1 MLKKKERDPLF
12 TRCKGTLVIKLVYI
26 INKKFLRWTHVH
38 FFNVIYGGAK
48 IAKQSN
54 EVLVNEQITIPQVM
68 VIGPKGEKMGIKNI
82 EDALTLSKYAG
93 LDLVLLN
100 SDPKNPVCKI
110 IDYNKYR
117 YEKQKQA
124 KEAKKKQREQNLE
137 TKEYRLSVSIDVGDF
152 ETKLRNAKAYI
163 EKGHK
168 IKVTCRFKGRQL
180 AHPELGREV
189 IMRFAERLSDVADIE
204 VMPKMEG
211 RSMQLFLTPK
221 K

>member
-1 MLKKKERDPLF
+1 MLNMEVL
-12 TRCKGTLVIKLVYI
+12 
-26 INKKFLRWTHVH
+26 
-38 FFNVIYGGAK
+38 A

-54 EVLVNEQITIPQVM
+54 EVLINEQITLPEVM
-68 VIGPKGEKMGIKNI
+68 VIGPNGEKIGIKSI
-82 EDALTLSKYAG
+82 SDAQTLAKYAG

-117 YEKQKQA
+117 YEKQKQI
-124 KEAKKKQREQNLE
+124 KEAKKRQREQNLE
-137 TKEYRLSVSIDVGDF
+137 VKEYRLSVTIDVGDF
-152 ETKLRNAKAYI
+152 ETKLRNAKAYL

-168 IKVTCRFKGRQL
+168 IKVAVRFKGRQL
-180 AHPELGREV
+180 AHPELGRDV
-189 IMRFAERLSDVADIE
+189 IMRFAEKLNDVAEIE
-204 VMPKMEG
+204 SMPKMEG

>member
-1 MLKKKERDPLF
+1 MS
-12 TRCKGTLVIKLVYI
+12 T
-26 INKKFLRWTHVH
+26 FL
-38 FFNVIYGGAK
+38 IYNMEVLK

-54 EVLVNEQITIPQVM
+54 EVLVNEQINFPEVM
-68 VIGPKGEKMGIKNI
+68 VIGPNGEKMGIKNI
-82 EDALTLSKYAG
+82 SDALTLSKYAG

-117 YEKQKQA
+117 YEKQKQI

-137 TKEYRLSVSIDVGDF
+137 VKEYRLSVSIDVGDF
-152 ETKLRNAKAYI
+152 ETKLRNAKAYL

-168 IKVTCRFKGRQL
+168 IKVTVRFKGRQL
-180 AHPELGREV
+180 AHPELGKDV
-189 IMRFAERLSDVADIE
+189 IMKFAEKLTDVADIE
-204 VMPKMEG
+204 QMPKMEG
-211 RSMQLFLTPK
+211 RSMQLLLAPK

>member
-1 MLKKKERDPLF
+1 MKNMEVL
-12 TRCKGTLVIKLVYI
+12 
-26 INKKFLRWTHVH
+26 
-38 FFNVIYGGAK
+38 A

-54 EVLVNEQITIPQVM
+54 EVLINEQITLPEVM
-68 VIGPKGEKMGIKNI
+68 VIGPNGEKIGIKSI
-82 EDALTLSKYAG
+82 SDAQTLAKYAG

-117 YEKQKQA
+117 YEKQKQI

-137 TKEYRLSVSIDVGDF
+137 DKEYRLSVTIDVGDF
-152 ETKLRNAKAYI
+152 ETKLRNAKAYL

-168 IKVTCRFKGRQL
+168 IKVAVRFKGRQM
-180 AHPELGREV
+180 AHPELGRDV
-189 IMRFAERLSDVADIE
+189 IMRFAEKLNDVAEIE
-204 VMPKMEG
+204 SMPKMEG

-221 K
+221 NK

>member
-1 MLKKKERDPLF
+1 MLNMEVL
-12 TRCKGTLVIKLVYI
+12 
-26 INKKFLRWTHVH
+26 
-38 FFNVIYGGAK
+38 A

-54 EVLVNEQITIPQVM
+54 DVLINEQINIPEVM
-68 VIGPKGEKMGIKNI
+68 VIGPNGEKMGIKKI
-82 EDALTLSKYAG
+82 DDALTLSKYAG

-117 YEKQKQA
+117 YEKQKQV

-137 TKEYRLSVSIDVGDF
+137 MKEYRLSVTIDVGDF
-152 ETKLRNAKAYI
+152 ETKARNAKQYL

-168 IKVTCRFKGRQL
+168 IKVAVRFKGRQL
-180 AHPELGREV
+180 AHPELGRDV
-189 IMRFAERLSDVADIE
+189 IMRFAERLSDVSEIE

-211 RSMQLFLTPK
+211 RSIQLFLTPK

>member
-1 MLKKKERDPLF
+1 MKNMEVL
-12 TRCKGTLVIKLVYI
+12 
-26 INKKFLRWTHVH
+26 
-38 FFNVIYGGAK
+38 A

-54 EVLVNEQITIPQVM
+54 EVLINEQITLPEVM
-68 VIGPKGEKMGIKNI
+68 VIGPNGEKIGIKSI
-82 EDALTLSKYAG
+82 SDAQTLAKYAG

-117 YEKQKQA
+117 YEKQKQI

-137 TKEYRLSVSIDVGDF
+137 VKEYRLSVTIDVGDF
-152 ETKLRNAKAYI
+152 ETKLRNAKAYL

-168 IKVTCRFKGRQL
+168 IKVAVRFQGRQL
-180 AHPELGREV
+180 AHPELGRDV
-189 IMRFAERLSDVADIE
+189 IMRFAEKLNDVAEIE
-204 VMPKMEG
+204 SMPKMEG

>member
-1 MLKKKERDPLF
+1 MEVL
-12 TRCKGTLVIKLVYI
+12 
-26 INKKFLRWTHVH
+26 
-38 FFNVIYGGAK
+38 A

-54 EVLVNEQITIPQVM
+54 EVLVNEQITLPEVM
-68 VIGPKGEKMGIKNI
+68 VIGPNGEKMGIKKI
-82 EDALTLSKYAG
+82 EDALVLSTYAG

-117 YEKQKQA
+117 YEKQKQI
-124 KEAKKKQREQNLE
+124 KEQKKRQREQNLE
-137 TKEYRLSVSIDVGDF
+137 TKEYRLSVTIDVGDF
-152 ETKLRNAKAYI
+152 ETKLRNAKSYL

-168 IKVTCRFKGRQL
+168 IKVTVRFKGRQL
-180 AHPELGREV
+180 AHPELGRDV
-189 IMRFAERLSDVADIE
+189 IMKFAERLSDVSEIE

>member
-1 MLKKKERDPLF
+1 MEVL
-12 TRCKGTLVIKLVYI
+12 
-26 INKKFLRWTHVH
+26 
-38 FFNVIYGGAK
+38 A
-48 IAKQSN
+48 IAKQNN
-54 EVLVNEQITIPQVM
+54 EVLVNEQITIPEVM
-68 VIGPKGEKMGIKNI
+68 VIGPNGEKMGIKKI

-124 KEAKKKQREQNLE
+124 KEAMKKQREQNLE
-137 TKEYRLSVSIDVGDF
+137 TKEYRLSVTIDVGDF
-152 ETKLRNAKAYI
+152 ETKVRNAKAYL

-168 IKVTCRFKGRQL
+168 IKVTVRFKGRQL
-180 AHPELGREV
+180 THPELGRDV
-189 IMRFAERLSDVADIE
+189 IMKFADKLSDVAEIE
-204 VMPKMEG
+204 QMPKMEG
-211 RSMQLFLTPK
+211 RSMQLLLTPK